1 MSKRLQRRLRQIA
14 SVTCLLLAAACGGG
28 DGSNSSVS
36 NLVANNLRIGSVATI
51 SAQGRNLLAAR
62 MRVDGPCIEPV
73 RSGAS
78 TDEVL
83 QYTCSV
89 QGLGTVRATVLD
101 AGSSSIGELTAQV
114 LAPRVNVDTTKGSF
128 IIDLDFE
135 RAPKTVLNY
144 APNATTGVLT
154 AKTSTRAGVAL
165 ESNNGLKHVR
175 GAVGLIRGAELD
187 SGKFR
192 WFVDTAAN
200 PDLDYVDD
208 EEPGLVVFGHV
219 NNGLDVVD
227 AISAVEVRP
236 DLVLGLGAL
245 PVSTVT
251 ISSITQIR

>member
-1 MSKRLQRRLRQIA
+1 
-14 SVTCLLLAAACGGG
+14 
-28 DGSNSSVS
+28 
-36 NLVANNLRIGSVATI
+36 
-51 SAQGRNLLAAR
+51 
-62 MRVDGPCIEPV
+62 
-73 RSGAS
+73 
-78 TDEVL
+78 
-83 QYTCSV
+83 
-89 QGLGTVRATVLD
+89 
-101 AGSSSIGELTAQV
+101 V

-135 RAPKTVLNY
+135 RAPKTVLNFLVYVNANFYAATVIDTALEGRGIMGGYY